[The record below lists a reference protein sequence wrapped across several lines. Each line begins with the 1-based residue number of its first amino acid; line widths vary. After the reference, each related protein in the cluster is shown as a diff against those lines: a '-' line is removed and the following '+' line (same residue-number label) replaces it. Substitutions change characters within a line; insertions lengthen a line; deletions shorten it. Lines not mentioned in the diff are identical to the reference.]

1 MRYGAKPV
9 RGFLTQ
15 TAAPATPIVSTTEAK
30 AHLRVDASDEDTLID
45 ALVQAATDHLD
56 ADNGILGR
64 ALISQTWA
72 YSLPDTPDGEWL
84 SLPLPR
90 VQSIASITYY
100 DKDNAQQTFAAE
112 SYRLA
117 ATDQDATVQ
126 LAATASWPVT
136 YDRADAMTVSF
147 VTGYGDAAS
156 DVPQALRQA
165 ALLLVGHFYEN
176 RQQVV
181 TGKTATSLPFAVEH
195 LIAPYRVARAQF

>member
-1 MRYGAKPV
+1 MRYGARPV
-9 RGFLTQ
+9 RGYLTR
-15 TAAPATPIVSTTEAK
+15 TAAPSAPLLTTAEAK
-30 AHLRVDASDEDTLID
+30 EHVRVEVSDDDALIS

-64 ALISQTWA
+64 ALISQTMA
-72 YSLPDTPDGEWL
+72 YTLPDTPGSEWL
-84 SLPLPR
+84 SLPVPR
-90 VQSIASITYY
+90 VQSITSITYY
-100 DKDNAQQTFAAE
+100 DADNAQQTFPAE

-126 LAATASWPVT
+126 LSAGASWPVV
-136 YDRADAMTVSF
+136 YDRADAITVTY

-165 ALLLVGHFYEN
+165 ALLLVGHWYEN
-176 RQQVV
+176 REQSVIG
-181 TGKTATSLPFAVEH
+181 TITATLPFAVEH